1 VELKDRV
8 KALRKSLN
16 LTQEVL
22 AERGGLERVEV
33 SNLESGRNQ
42 ATSVRILRGLAKGFG
57 LELQDALDFVDG
69 TLSVDAAAAKTV
81 RAGREARSA
90 RELAAELAREIGV
103 SERAVAAVLA
113 EPVTAEREAWPAL
126 WWADAMR
133 RRELDLL
140 SGAAP
145 TPGAKASDSA
155 AAAPGSRR
163 RG

>member
-1 VELKDRV
+1 
-8 KALRKSLN
+8 
-16 LTQEVL
+16 
-22 AERGGLERVEV
+22 
-33 SNLESGRNQ
+33 
-42 ATSVRILRGLAKGFG
+42 VRILRGLAKGFG